1 MSDQRPAGVGFI
13 SWLLILGGAINV
25 VAGVLMLF
33 HRGEAF
39 IDALNISDSGVTG
52 YAIGMIAVGAVI
64 LLIAFALRG
73 GSNVARMLLVVA
85 WLANAAMMIW
95 GIVGL
100 HSVHWTNALWPLL
113 VISLAVGYLMF
124 DEDAKAFFARS

>member
-1 MSDQRPAGVGFI
+1 MPDQRPAGVGFI
-13 SWLLILGGAINV
+13 SWLLILGGGINV

-39 IDALNISDSGVTG
+39 IDALNISDSGVTS

-64 LLIAFALRG
+64 LLIAFSLRG

-113 VISLAVGYLMF
+113 VISLAVGYLLL

>member
-25 VAGVLMLF
+25 AAGVLMLF

-39 IDALNISDSGVTG
+39 IDALNISDSGVTS

-73 GSNVARMLLVVA
+73 GSNIARMLLVVA